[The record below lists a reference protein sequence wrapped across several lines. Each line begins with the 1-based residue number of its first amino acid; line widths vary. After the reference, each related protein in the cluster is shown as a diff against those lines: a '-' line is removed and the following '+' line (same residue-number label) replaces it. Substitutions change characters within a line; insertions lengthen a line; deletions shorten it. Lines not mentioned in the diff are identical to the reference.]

1 MPLPT
6 VGLLWSNLLYSLAII
21 VVSII
26 TVLQDK
32 SYRRKT
38 LHSRYIYFSRYRW
51 SYLQLFPIL
60 SALRSRSVFSLFFFS
75 AKPVPPRVSN
85 RNGKWK
91 GMKDF
96 FRREKKNSSREKKKE
111 NKMKKNDAS
120 SIRKFFL
127 FNLFFTLFLNSTRK
141 LYLSIKSAFQH
152 VFESRCI

>member
-96 FRREKKNSSREKKKE
+96 FRREKKNSSREKKK
-111 NKMKKNDAS
+111 KKNKKKMTRLQFANFSFSICS
-120 SIRKFFL
+120 SRCFLIVYTQVISFDQIRF
-127 FNLFFTLFLNSTRK
+127 STR
-141 LYLSIKSAFQH
+141 F
-152 VFESRCI
+152 